1 MVLMVNCSME
11 VAKTYSYVNPKCT
24 RMATSLATMPRSTSS
39 TKSWVFM
46 LFCWQTTGSVR
57 NYIIVSQYYEG
68 PQSSHP
74 KCQAFRVPFLVPNS
88 DMFLPVAH
96 RRMREWGLQNVGKL
110 FCIVAVLL
118 DAAVRS

>member
-1 MVLMVNCSME
+1 M
-11 VAKTYSYVNPKCT
+11 YVVCT
-24 RMATSLATMPRSTSS
+24 MRAHSRHT
-39 TKSWVFM
+39 
-46 LFCWQTTGSVR
+46 
-57 NYIIVSQYYEG
+57 
-68 PQSSHP
+68 P

>member
-1 MVLMVNCSME
+1 MGNPSSLPDDSKPKPAELACMWPKKRCMKHMQKLLQIDFQWKQ
-11 VAKTYSYVNPKCT
+11 AKV
-24 RMATSLATMPRSTSS
+24 MH
-39 TKSWVFM
+39 
-46 LFCWQTTGSVR
+46 
-57 NYIIVSQYYEG
+57 YEG

-74 KCQAFRVPFLVPNS
+74 KWQAFRVPFLVPNS